1 MKKILTVT
9 AGCALL
15 LSGCAPATLYS
26 WGRYQSAAYSYTK
39 NNTDENAAK
48 LGEAYQY
55 VISHPGGIRKV
66 APPGV
71 CADYGYLLFRQGKT
85 KEALDY
91 LKMETGLYPES
102 TVFIGRIIKQLEK

>member
-1 MKKILTVT
+1 MKQLLITT
-9 AGCALL
+9 AICATL

-39 NNTDENAAK
+39 NNTDENATK
-48 LGEAYQY
+48 LGEAYQS
-55 VISHPGGIRKV
+55 VISHPGGKRNV
-66 APPGV
+66 VPPGLY
-71 CADYGYLLFRQGKT
+71 ADYGYLLFRQGKT

-91 LKMETGLYPES
+91 LKMEIGLYPES